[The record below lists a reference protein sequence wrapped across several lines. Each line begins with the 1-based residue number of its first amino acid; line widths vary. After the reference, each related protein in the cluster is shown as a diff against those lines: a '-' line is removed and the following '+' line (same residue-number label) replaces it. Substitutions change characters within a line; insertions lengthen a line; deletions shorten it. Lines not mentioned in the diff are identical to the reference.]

1 MSILYTFNTQ
11 RERWRNTDTNVTVY
25 FFPPT
30 HERSCQKTYNPITS
44 LLLSLS
50 IYYNTSSSS
59 SSSSSFES
67 SSQFKSSYYKIII
80 IRIQCKN
87 NTDRYTN
94 MNEKTTS
101 SDGDIVKP
109 KRKRKPRGPKKKRVV
124 QQIPN
129 TDEVIVHCA
138 YNCGRLYKTLPCS
151 VGTLSTRIIII
162 ITKTYI

>member
-1 MSILYTFNTQ
+1 MNDERERDGEIQTQMLLYTSF
-11 RERWRNTDTNVTVY
+11 
-25 FFPPT
+25 
-30 HERSCQKTYNPITS
+30 H
-44 LLLSLS
+44 LLTKEAVKRLTILSHHYYSLS
-50 IYYNTSSSS
+50 IYYNTSSSSSS

-67 SSQFKSSYYKIII
+67 SSQFKSSYYQIIII
-80 IRIQCKN
+80 IRIQCN

-162 ITKTYI
+162 VTKTYI